1 MSGSP
6 LQEFCLEGSPM
17 NESPTVVSPS
27 IQPRI
32 SPPPAKNSP
41 SGLVRWLKF
50 NAVGAIGIAVQLAA
64 LTLLKSGLGLNYL
77 LATALAVE
85 VTVLHNFFWHERF
98 TWSDRPTTDR
108 LKRLLKFN
116 LTTGLFSIAGN
127 VAFTHLLVSTG
138 IAYLPANAI
147 SIALCSIINFALNDR
162 LVFAG
167 PAN

>member
-6 LQEFCLEGSPM
+6 RKA
-17 NESPTVVSPS
+17 SPT
-27 IQPRI
+27 
-32 SPPPAKNSP
+32 
-41 SGLVRWLKF
+41 GLVRWLKF

-85 VTVLHNFFWHERF
+85 STVLHNFFWHEHF
-98 TWSDRPTTDR
+98 TWGDRPSGDR
-108 LKRLLKFN
+108 LRRLLKFN

-127 VAFTHLLVSTG
+127 VAFTHLLVSAG
-138 IAYLPANAI
+138 LAYLPANAI

-162 LVFAG
+162 LVFVD